1 MPNLAGDFAAV
12 GLTEI
17 MGNPWWS
24 GDDSYGIEYPGAVP
38 LSVVYQLVGFEPS
51 FQRLP
56 YTYAGDDEAPLMV
69 VHPDTTHLLGL
80 VGKDYPQTGYRTRLI
95 DGLAK
100 LTDTSEGKLI
110 FGSALLLQGGRQ
122 AAIQIA
128 LGDPLIHTP
137 TGEQFSQWLMAY
149 SSLDMSQ
156 PTTFKLGC
164 TRVVCRNTYM
174 AFKAETGGKYFY
186 RNTTHSGLKIAEARE
201 VLNLFGI
208 MGEDLFAQLERETE
222 QIITEPQWEFIK
234 EGVFPTKDV
243 AKKAATI
250 AANNQQIVDNIYRAD
265 ERVGFVGTQW
275 GAFQAFSVMKQHETT
290 VREGLTK
297 MGRNMGW
304 IMGGS
309 GKTPN
314 ALTQFDIQ
322 VQQVIEKA
330 LATVK

>member
-1 MPNLAGDFAAV
+1 MPNLTGDFAAV
-12 GLTEI
+12 GLTETI
-17 MGNPWWS
+17 GNPWWS
-24 GDDSYGIEYPGAVP
+24 GNSSYGIEYPGAVP
-38 LSVVYQLVGFEPS
+38 MEWVYENIGFEPQ
-51 FQRLP
+51 FIRLP
-56 YTYAGDDEAPLMV
+56 HKYAGDDEAPLMV
-69 VHPDTTHLLGL
+69 VHDKTGVLLGL
-80 VGKDYPQTGYRTRLI
+80 VGKDYPQTGYRKRLI
-95 DGLAK
+95 EGLER
-100 LTDTSEGKLI
+100 LTDTSEGQLVV
-110 FGSALLLQGGRQ
+110 GSALLLQGGRQ

-174 AFKAETGGKYFY
+174 AFRRENGAKYFY
-186 RNTTHSGLKIAEARE
+186 RNTTHSGLHVAEARQ
-201 VLNLFGI
+201 VLDLFTI
-208 MGEDLFAQLERETE
+208 MGEDLFAQLEKETNTPVSE
-222 QIITEPQWEFIK
+222 LQWEYIK
-234 EGVFPTKDV
+234 EKVFPTEGV

-250 AANNQQIVDNIYRAD
+250 AANNQQTVDNIYRED
-265 ERVGFVGTQW
+265 GRVGFFGTQW

-309 GKTPN
+309 AKVPN
-314 ALTQFDIQ
+314 QLTQFDMG
-322 VQQVIEKA
+322 VQRIIDQA

>member
-1 MPNLAGDFAAV
+1 MANLVGDFAAV

-17 MGNPWWS
+17 VGNPWWS
-24 GDDSYGIEYPGAVP
+24 GDSSYGIEYPGAVP
-38 LSVVYQLVGFEPS
+38 LDVVYQLVGFEPN
-51 FQRLP
+51 FIRLP
-56 YTYAGDDEAPLMV
+56 YAYVGDDEAPLMV
-69 VHPDTTHLLGL
+69 VHPDTNNLLGL
-80 VGKDYPQTGYRTRLI
+80 VGKDYPQTGYKTRLI
-95 DGLAK
+95 DGLAR

-122 AAIQIA
+122 AAIQVA

-137 TGEQFSQWLMAY
+137 TGEKFSQWLMAY

-164 TRVVCRNTYM
+164 TRVVCRNTYQ
-174 AFKAETGGKYFY
+174 AFRRENGAKYFY
-186 RNTTHSGLKIAEARE
+186 RNTTHSGLHVAEARQ
-201 VLNLFGI
+201 VLDLFSI
-208 MGEDLFAQLERETE
+208 MGEDLFAQLEKETE
-222 QIITEPQWEFIK
+222 QVITEPQWEFIK

-243 AKKAATI
+243 PKKAATI
-250 AANNQQIVDNIYRAD
+250 AANNQQTVDNIYRSD
-265 ERVGFVGTQW
+265 DRVGFVGTQW

-309 GKTPN
+309 AKVPN
-314 ALTQFDIQ
+314 QLTQFDMS
-322 VQQVIEKA
+322 VQRIIDEA